1 MSQVTVSGST
11 SPKPRTWSALLRVG
25 LALGSTLFTCA
36 LLEVALRVVHPI
48 PLHSTDTYLAPIS
61 PDGAGPGAKAGAM
74 LLVPGSEGRD
84 TKPEFDV
91 PVKINSHGLRDREF
105 TYEKAP
111 NTYRILVLGDSQ
123 TFGFGVHAEE
133 SYPKVLE
140 RLLRKESRR
149 PVEVINTGVPGSG
162 TAHQLFFLEHQGW
175 KYQPDLVVVG
185 YFFNDITNNSL
196 CQLYNVRD
204 GRLIRSAA
212 TSLREED
219 ELWKQSDGKK
229 GVIAYHLPKVSRP
242 NPPFWIRH
250 SHLARLVRQSI
261 SNVKQQSTQ
270 EVRTDRMANARKLT
284 THLLGEISRQCEERG
299 IPCVVALLPSIRE
312 CIHRPDE
319 DLAVRNA
326 DLLTQ
331 VKGPKTITFD
341 LMPAFRKAGYQP
353 LFYPQDEHF
362 TAAGHQKV
370 GELLAGKI
378 RQVEKRFQ

>member
-1 MSQVTVSGST
+1 MSEVTLSEPSR
-11 SPKPRTWSALLRVG
+11 SKARG
-25 LALGSTLFTCA
+25 LALLLKAGLAMGSTLFTCA

-84 TKPEFDV
+84 TKSEFDV

-105 TYEKAP
+105 AYEKP
-111 NTYRILVLGDSQ
+111 PGTYRILVLGDSQ

-140 RLLRKESRR
+140 RILRKEARQ

-196 CQLYNVRD
+196 CQLYAVRD
-204 GRLIRSAA
+204 GRLTRNASTA
-212 TSLREED
+212 LREED
-219 ELWKQSDGKK
+219 DLWKQSQGKE

-250 SHLARLVRQSI
+250 SHLARLVRQSTANMRLR
-261 SNVKQQSTQ
+261 SQRELQT
-270 EVRTDRMANARKLT
+270 ERMAGARTLT

-299 IPCVVALLPSIRE
+299 VKCVVALLPSIRE
-312 CIHRPDE
+312 CKHRPDE

-331 VKGPKTITFD
+331 LGGPKTTTYD
-341 LMPAFRKAGYQP
+341 LMPAFRQAGYQP

-370 GELLAGKI
+370 GELLAEKV
-378 RQVEKRFQ
+378 RRVEEKLQ